1 MWGAKNHQA
10 GVTLKRTANT
20 ASKSRVQCGHEG
32 NLFHECSSRMNGI
45 PKPDNERKRKLFAP
59 PLILDEDEIKRK
71 RDVRFNIAKWKRNV
85 IKP

>member
-1 MWGAKNHQA
+1 M
-10 GVTLKRTANT
+10 TNT

-32 NLFHECSSRMNGI
+32 NLFHECRSRMNQI